1 MQKKRVLSLVL
12 SMIVCIAMMPMAV
25 FADGGGVRNVTT
37 AEELKEALNDTSV
50 TEINVNGD
58 FTYGEDINGNK
69 KITISEG
76 KTLSLSK
83 YKSTVTGTF
92 VINGTVKITGKSSWY
107 WKASTSG
114 SGKLIGNNDAFGYI
128 ATFVDYGCCTGVNLE
143 NYRINIIKD
152 TTQTPVISFPDDP
165 KTGDTLNISVSNL
178 IDGVDL
184 AEVFKFT
191 WKDEEDGSSRYNNSP
206 APVLTE
212 ATSKLKLT
220 LTPKSPYIMCTSSGS
235 IGSLDGKC
243 TVSQKLLD
251 EVYVNGNTGSDSA
264 LGDASHPVKT
274 IDDAQEKVKKNGTI
288 VLQSDVSIPSMVI
301 DKSLTIKSEYVKHS
315 VTAKSNGY
323 IKLKDNVNIQFETLN
338 LENIR
343 VMKSNDASAS
353 NISASFKNCI
363 GSLNNYTGDIG
374 TIKLDSSQLRGI
386 ICAEDQ
392 IELAND
398 SSLEGKIWTKALN
411 AKGTSNSLAPAAN
424 QPVNVT
430 GSISAEQPITLNLSS
445 EMKKGVKLIEVP
457 AGSDDAIVNNFK
469 LQDTASSKYALKCR
483 KGSMYTYIG
492 VSEAVAADN
501 GYISVFYEPKI
512 NNEIKANSCGYG
524 FGDAI
529 SVDTEWQ
536 DKAAGETW
544 KLGDIPKLTV
554 KLSAR
559 DDNNPFS
566 HFDGS
571 FNVSEIKV
579 YTGTAEKPD
588 QTLNDK
594 AVCSIEAGQGVSDD
608 GRVFTFTITY
618 PAISKL
624 PQNVSITS
632 ETQEMS
638 CQESAYL
645 LKPSGYKGDLSYESS
660 NVDVVSVDEASG
672 QLTAHK
678 PGEAT
683 ITIKVAETDTYTAT
697 QTSYTVKVSHKYS
710 DAWKSDGT
718 NHWKECACGDKKG
731 VAEHTESDWIIDKAA
746 TTSEAGAKH
755 KECTE
760 CKAILENAVIP
771 IISIISPSI
780 PKDNVTNN
788 PADKSTTA
796 DLIPAVKDNKA
807 ETTVDAKTADKIID
821 RAVENNSTEVVID
834 AAGNNSV
841 ASSEVAIPE
850 KTVKELAAK
859 TDANLVIKT
868 DNGKVDLDKTALDAV
883 AAQAGNTGFVRL
895 IIETIK
901 SDENICHINL
911 KLITSNGAV
920 KDFNGGI
927 VTVTITLTKELA
939 AKDVVCV
946 YINDNGIYT
955 LVEGVLNAD
964 GTYTFTTGHFSEYAV
979 MAKAEADKVIAEQ
992 LNTLIKEVNLKVR
1005 TSKTSKK
1012 NIKAV
1017 VSGDITALTDA
1028 GYTVKY
1034 KFYRSANK
1042 SSKYAARITKE
1053 EAEYLNTE
1061 GKKDKKYYYKAKLL
1075 IYDNEGNLV
1084 AQTEL
1089 KQCKYGMRHW
1099 TK

>member
-1 MQKKRVLSLVL
+1 
-12 SMIVCIAMMPMAV
+12 MIICIAMMPVAV
-25 FADGGGVRNVTT
+25 FADVGVQNVTS
-37 AEELKEALNDTSV
+37 ADELEAALNDDDV
-50 TEINVNGD
+50 TEINVTKN
-58 FTYGEDINGNK
+58 FAYNREINTVK
-69 KITISEG
+69 TINVLKDVE
-76 KTLSLSK
+76 LSLSS
-83 YKSTVTGTF
+83 YNGTVTGTF
-92 VINGTVKITGKSSWY
+92 VINGTVAITGGSKWY

-114 SGKLIGNNDAFGYI
+114 SGMLVGNKDTFNDI
-128 ATFVDYGCCTGVNLE
+128 ATFVDYGCCRGVILE
-143 NYRINIIKD
+143 NCKINIVKD
-152 TTQTPVISFPDDP
+152 ITEEPGISFPPDL

-178 IDGVDL
+178 IEGVNL

-191 WKDEEDGSSRYNNSP
+191 WKDGSSFEKYDNSSN
-206 APVLTE
+206 PVLTE
-212 ATSKLKLT
+212 AGTLKLT
-220 LTPKSPYIMCTSSGS
+220 LTPKASYIMCTSSGS
-235 IGSLDGKC
+235 TGSLDGEC
-243 TVSQKLLD
+243 TVSQNLLD

-264 LGDASHPVKT
+264 LGDALNPVKT
-274 IDDAQEKVKKNGTI
+274 IDGALKKVKENGTVI
-288 VLQSDVSIPSMVI
+288 LQSDVSIAYVTF
-301 DKSLTIKSEYVKHS
+301 DKSLTIKNEDSVKYS
-315 VTAKSNGY
+315 VKDNSNGY
-323 IKLKDNVNIQFETLN
+323 TILNNNVNIQFESLN

-343 VMKSNDASAS
+343 VKKSDNAST
-353 NISASFKNCI
+353 ISASFKNCS
-363 GSLNNYTGDIG
+363 GSLNNSTGDID
-374 TIKLDSSQLRGI
+374 TIKLDNSQLSGI

-392 IELAND
+392 IELANG
-398 SSLEGKIWTKALN
+398 SSLSGKIWTKDLR
-411 AKGTSNSLAPAAN
+411 AKGNGNSLAPVAN
-424 QPVNVT
+424 KPVNVN
-430 GSISAEQPITLNLSS
+430 GSISAKQPITLIPS

-457 AGSDDAIVNNFK
+457 AGSNDALAESFK
-469 LQDTASSKYALKCR
+469 LQDTASSNYALKCR
-483 KGSMYTYIG
+483 QGSMYTYIG
-492 VSEAVAADN
+492 ISKAVAADN

-512 NNEIKANSCGYG
+512 NYEIKANGCGYG

-529 SVDTEWQ
+529 SVSAEWQ
-536 DKAAGETW
+536 GKTAGATW

-554 KLSAR
+554 KLSAN
-559 DDNNPFS
+559 DNNNPFS
-566 HFDGS
+566 HFDGG
-571 FNVSEIKV
+571 FDVSEIKV
-579 YTGTAEKPD
+579 YTGTAEDPD

-594 AVCSIEAGQGVSDD
+594 AVCSVEKGQGVSED
-608 GRVFTFTITY
+608 GRVYTFTITY
-618 PAISKL
+618 PEISKL

-632 ETQEMS
+632 EPQEMN
-638 CQESAYL
+638 CGQSADL
-645 LKPSGYKGDLSYESS
+645 LKPSGYQGKLSYES
-660 NVDVVSVDEASG
+660 NNEEVVSVDAATG
-672 QLTAHK
+672 QLNAHK

-683 ITIKVAETDTYTAT
+683 ITVKVAATDTYTAT

-710 DAWKSDGT
+710 DAWKSDET
-718 NHWKECACGDKKG
+718 NHWKECTCGDKKE
-731 VAEHTESDWIIDKAA
+731 VAGHTESDWIVDKAA
-746 TTSEAGAKH
+746 TASETGAKH

-760 CKAILENAVIP
+760 CKAVLENAVIP

-780 PKDNVTNN
+780 PKENVTNN

-807 ETTVDAKTADKIID
+807 ETTVDAKTADKIVD
-821 RAVENNSTEVVID
+821 RALENKSTKIIID
-834 AAGNNSV
+834 AAGNNTV

-850 KTVKELAAK
+850 KTVKELAEK

-901 SDENICHINL
+901 SDENICHVNL

-920 KDFNGGI
+920 KDFNGGN
-927 VTVTITLTKELA
+927 VKVTINLSKELA
-939 AKDVVCV
+939 AKELVCV
-946 YINDNGIYT
+946 YIDDNGIYT

-979 MAKAEADKVIAEQ
+979 MAKDEADKVIAEQ
-992 LNTLIKEVNLKVR
+992 LNTLIRKVNLKVR

-1089 KQCKYGMRHW
+1089 KQCKYGLRTW
-1099 TK
+1099 SK

>member
-12 SMIVCIAMMPMAV
+12 SMIICIAMMPVAV

-50 TEINVNGD
+50 TEINVNGA
-58 FTYGEDINGNK
+58 FTYGGDINGNK
-69 KITISEG
+69 KITIPEG
-76 KTLSLSK
+76 KMLSLSN
-83 YKSTVTGTF
+83 YTSTVTGTF
-92 VINGTVKITGKSSWY
+92 VINGTVEITGESRWY

-114 SGKLIGNNDAFGYI
+114 SGKLIGNKDAFNNI
-128 ATFVDYGCCTGVNLE
+128 ATFVDYGCWNGGNLE
-143 NYRINIIKD
+143 NCRINIIKD

-220 LTPKSPYIMCTSSGS
+220 LTPKSPYIMCTLSGS

-288 VLQSDVSIPSMVI
+288 ILQSDASITSVVI
-301 DKSLTIKSEYVKHS
+301 DKNLTIKSEDSKKHK
-315 VTAKSNGY
+315 VTANSNAY

-338 LENIR
+338 LENIWIK
-343 VMKSNDASAS
+343 KSNDAST
-353 NISASFKNCI
+353 ISASFKNCS

-374 TIKLDSSQLRGI
+374 TIKLDNSQLRGT
-386 ICAEDQ
+386 ICAEKQ
-392 IELAND
+392 IELANE
-398 SSLEGKIWTKALN
+398 SSLTGNIWTKDLS
-411 AKGTSNSLAPAAN
+411 AKGNGNSLAPAAN

-430 GSISAEQPITLNLSS
+430 GSISAKQPITLIPS

-457 AGSDDAIVNNFK
+457 TGSDDAIVKSFK
-469 LQDTASSKYALKCR
+469 LQDGTDSKYALKCR

-492 VSEAVAADN
+492 ISEAVAADN

-512 NNEIKANSCGYG
+512 NNEVKSNSCGYG

-529 SVDTEWQ
+529 SVRTEWQ
-536 DKAAGETW
+536 DKAAGKTW
-544 KLGDIPKLTV
+544 KLGDIPKLIV
-554 KLSAR
+554 KLSAN

-566 HFDGS
+566 HFDNS
-571 FNVSEIKV
+571 FDVSKIEV
-579 YTGTAEKPD
+579 YTGTAENPD

-594 AVCSIEAGQGVSDD
+594 AVCSVEDGQGVSED
-608 GRVFTFTITY
+608 GRVYTFTITY
-618 PAISKL
+618 PAVSKL

-632 ETQEMS
+632 EPQEMN
-638 CQESAYL
+638 CGQFAPL
-645 LKPSGYKGDLSYESS
+645 LKPSGYKGKLSYES
-660 NVDVVSVDEASG
+660 NNEDVVSVDETTG
-672 QLTAHK
+672 WLTARK

-683 ITIKVAETDTYTAT
+683 ITVKVAETDTYTAT

-710 DAWKSDGT
+710 DTWEHDKT

>member
-1 MQKKRVLSLVL
+1 MKKKRTLSLLL
-12 SMIVCIAMMPMAV
+12 SMIVCIAMMPVAV
-25 FADGGGVRNVTT
+25 FADVGVQNVTS
-37 AEELKEALNDTSV
+37 ADELEAALNDDAV
-50 TEINVNGD
+50 TEINVTKN
-58 FTYGEDINGNK
+58 FAYNREINTVK
-69 KITISEG
+69 TINVLEG
-76 KTLSLSK
+76 VDLSLSS
-83 YKSTVTGTF
+83 YNGTVTGTF
-92 VINGTVKITGKSSWY
+92 VINGTVAITGGSKWY

-114 SGKLIGNNDAFGYI
+114 SGMLVGNKDAFNNI
-128 ATFVDYGCCTGVNLE
+128 ATFVDYGCYSGVNLE
-143 NYRINIIKD
+143 NCRINIVKD
-152 TTQTPVISFPDDP
+152 ITQTPVISFPAAP

-184 AEVFKFT
+184 AEVFKFD
-191 WKDEEDGSSRYNNSP
+191 WKDGSGFSMYDISP

-212 ATSKLKLT
+212 AGTLKLT
-220 LTPKSPYIMCTSSGS
+220 LTPKASYIMCTSSGS
-235 IGSLDGKC
+235 TGSLDGEC
-243 TVSQKLLD
+243 TVSQNLLD

-264 LGDASHPVKT
+264 LGDALNPVKT
-274 IDDAQEKVKKNGTI
+274 IDGALKKVKENGTVI
-288 VLQSDVSIPSMVI
+288 LQSDVSIAYVTF
-301 DKSLTIKSEYVKHS
+301 DKSLTIKNEDSVKYS
-315 VTAKSNGY
+315 VKDNSNGY
-323 IKLKDNVNIQFETLN
+323 TILNNNVNIQFESLN

-343 VMKSNDASAS
+343 VKKSDNAST
-353 NISASFKNCI
+353 ISASFKNCS
-363 GSLNNYTGDIG
+363 GSLNNSTGDID
-374 TIKLDSSQLRGI
+374 TIKLDNSQLSGT

-392 IELAND
+392 IELANG
-398 SSLEGKIWTKALN
+398 SSLSGKIWTKDLR
-411 AKGTSNSLAPAAN
+411 AKGNGNSLAPAAN
-424 QPVNVT
+424 KPVNVN
-430 GSISAEQPITLNLSS
+430 GSISAEQPITLIPS

-457 AGSDDAIVNNFK
+457 AGSNDALAESFK
-469 LQDTASSKYALKCR
+469 LQDTASSNYALKCR

-492 VSEAVAADN
+492 ISEAVAADN

-512 NNEIKANSCGYG
+512 NYEIKANSCGYG

-529 SVDTEWQ
+529 SVSAEWQ
-536 DKAAGETW
+536 GKTAGATW

-554 KLSAR
+554 KLSAN
-559 DDNNPFS
+559 DNNNPFS
-566 HFDGS
+566 HFDRG
-571 FNVSEIKV
+571 FDVSKIKV
-579 YTGTAEKPD
+579 YTGTAEDPD

-594 AVCSIEAGQGVSDD
+594 AVCSVEAGQGVSED
-608 GRVFTFTITY
+608 GRVYTFTITY
-618 PAISKL
+618 PEISKL

-632 ETQEMS
+632 EPQEMN
-638 CQESAYL
+638 CGQSADL
-645 LKPSGYKGDLSYESS
+645 LKPSGYQGKLSYES
-660 NVDVVSVDEASG
+660 NNEEVVSVDAATG
-672 QLTAHK
+672 QLNAHK

-683 ITIKVAETDTYTAT
+683 ITVKVAETDTYTAT

-710 DAWKSDGT
+710 DAWKSDET
-718 NHWKECACGDKKG
+718 NHWKECTCGDKKE
-731 VAEHTESDWIIDKAA
+731 VAGHTESDWIVDKAA
-746 TTSEAGAKH
+746 TASETGAKH

-760 CKAILENAVIP
+760 CKAVLENAVIP

-807 ETTVDAKTADKIID
+807 ETTVDAKTADKIVD
-821 RAVENNSTEVVID
+821 RALENKSTKIIID
-834 AAGNNSV
+834 AAGNNTV

-850 KTVKELAAK
+850 KTVKELAEK
-859 TDANLVIKT
+859 TDADLVIKT

-901 SDENICHINL
+901 SDENICHVNL

-920 KDFNGGI
+920 KDFRGGN
-927 VTVTITLTKELA
+927 VKVTINLDKELA
-939 AKDVVCV
+939 AKELVCV
-946 YINDNGIYT
+946 YIDDNGIYT

-979 MAKAEADKVIAEQ
+979 MAKDEADKVIAEQ
-992 LNTLIKEVNLKVR
+992 LNTLIRKVNLKVR

-1017 VSGDITALTDA
+1017 LSGDITALTDA

-1089 KQCKYGMRHW
+1089 KQCKYGLRTW
-1099 TK
+1099 SK